1 MGRSRKDPQPPHGG
15 NLRCSEG
22 GGVKFTLDVLGCPKG
37 GGGGGSFSISSVGEL
52 RIFSGTTQLTL
63 FFFFITDLIFSD
75 FAWPCCTNGWQT
87 KHRN

>member
-37 GGGGGSFSISSVGEL
+37 GGGGGHFPFPPWGNC
-52 RIFSGTTQLTL
+52 G
-63 FFFFITDLIFSD
+63 FFLER
-75 FAWPCCTNGWQT
+75 PN
-87 KHRN
+87 

>member
-37 GGGGGSFSISSVGEL
+37 GGGGVIFHFL
-52 RIFSGTTQLTL
+52 RGGIAD
-63 FFFFITDLIFSD
+63 FFWNDPINTFFLLYY
-75 FAWPCCTNGWQT
+75 
-87 KHRN
+87 